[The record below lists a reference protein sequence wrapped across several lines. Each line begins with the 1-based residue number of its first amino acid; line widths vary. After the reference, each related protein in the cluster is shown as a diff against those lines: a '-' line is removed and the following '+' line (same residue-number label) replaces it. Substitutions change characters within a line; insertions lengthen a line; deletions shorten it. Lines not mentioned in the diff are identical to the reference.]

1 VLGQMES
8 LPSDWLFSGKLI
20 AAHHEAGK
28 CMPALEKL
36 VYRFQ
41 GFELEPSERRLSEG
55 GRPISLTPKVFDTLV
70 LLVERAGQVVSK
82 DELMKVLWPRG
93 FVDESNLTKHIWFIR
108 RALGDR
114 EQDSHFIETVPKV
127 GYRFIAPVTVG
138 VSPPRGPAPVP
149 VPVPLV
155 LPSEGPAAP
164 HGSAVPIAAVP
175 TILRPSR
182 TRRLVWIFG
191 GIAALTIAGLISA
204 YWMSRQGPAPRHA
217 GRTVAVVGFSNLSR
231 NAKDAWLGPALSEM
245 LATELTVTNDVQVVP
260 DELVRNASADLTLPV
275 TGGFSAQTLGRLRR
289 RLDADYVITGGY
301 LVTGSAD
308 GAPLR
313 LDLALQDTHTGSLVG
328 SFSSHAE
335 LSGLMALVSAGH
347 LGLSDVETLWSPGL
361 VATPALGDAAREASR
376 AHWLATVER
385 AAGTIPELS
394 AISF

>member
-1 VLGQMES
+1 MES

-20 AAHHEAGK
+20 AAHHEAAK
-28 CMPALEKL
+28 CRSALEKL

-41 GFELEPSERRLSEG
+41 DFELEPSERRLSEG
-55 GRPISLTPKVFDTLV
+55 ARPISLTPKVFDTLV

-164 HGSAVPIAAVP
+164 HGSVAAVP

-182 TRRLVWIFG
+182 TRRPG
-191 GIAALTIAGLISA
+191 SSAA
-204 YWMSRQGPAPRHA
+204 
-217 GRTVAVVGFSNLSR
+217 
-231 NAKDAWLGPALSEM
+231 
-245 LATELTVTNDVQVVP
+245 
-260 DELVRNASADLTLPV
+260 
-275 TGGFSAQTLGRLRR
+275 
-289 RLDADYVITGGY
+289 
-301 LVTGSAD
+301 
-308 GAPLR
+308 
-313 LDLALQDTHTGSLVG
+313 
-328 SFSSHAE
+328 
-335 LSGLMALVSAGH
+335 
-347 LGLSDVETLWSPGL
+347 SP
-361 VATPALGDAAREASR
+361 
-376 AHWLATVER
+376 H
-385 AAGTIPELS
+385 
-394 AISF
+394 